1 MTRTSLDHTPII
13 SGGTDMRRA
22 LVAFLCLTGLVLAA
36 GCGSTIDGVP
46 VAAASPS
53 HDRQLVQ
60 DYFTELNA
68 AADDGVATQRDFLR
82 RSQHP
87 DFTDELCDLGDLTL
101 SIDPAMSTLRV
112 DPDWVPPAA
121 GRNATHP
128 RGLVYVLG
136 VSVSIR
142 QDGALL
148 GEQIGSQRVVILDG
162 KAYGFAPCP
171 TG

>member
-1 MTRTSLDHTPII
+1 
-13 SGGTDMRRA
+13 MRRVLLVILGLGSLL
-22 LVAFLCLTGLVLAA
+22 LVAGCSSAIA
-36 GCGSTIDGVP
+36 GEP

-53 HDRQLVQ
+53 QDRQLVE
-60 DYFTELNA
+60 DYFAELNA
-68 AADDGVATQRDFLR
+68 AAAEGPSTQREFLQ

-87 DFTDELCDLGDLTL
+87 DFTDELCDLGNLTL

-112 DPDWVPPAA
+112 DPDWVPPGG